1 MIATGY
7 FENAFRTGYALG
19 IRWTQNSYS
28 VEDNTSNVTVTAYL
42 VSKGS
47 SYYINSS
54 ASKTVRLRI
63 NGTIYSYTARGLA
76 DLNGNQQKALF
87 SQTLTIPHN
96 TDGTCPLALACSFTL
111 EVTLSGTHWGTIYA
125 PGDGYS
131 DYTAQLT
138 RIPRPSTA
146 TVQGEAKAGSSVV
159 IQTNR
164 YDTIFTHTL
173 QYSLDGSAFVDIAY
187 NIADTVTW
195 AIPTA
200 FAEYLPNATA
210 GSAILRTITYMDG
223 ELIGQRD
230 SVFQY
235 TIPEEY
241 AAPSVNMSAAQDN
254 SAALDVFICGES
266 EVTVSAWATLK
277 FGASARLYTFLVDGE
292 SHAVQA
298 DDTGTAQYVF
308 PLAEDAP
315 EELEIK
321 VSVTDSRGFTSPQAV
336 LTITP
341 EAYVS
346 PRIDSITVVRGIVNE
361 GIFTEDRKG
370 QHVKI
375 TATGRI
381 ASLNN
386 HNARQY
392 SAAYR
397 VNSAASFS
405 ELIASTQANDYAFTI
420 EHVTEALFD
429 VNATYILRFTVSD
442 SFGTA
447 TEIMTIRSQRVLMN
461 FSADGK
467 SICFGG
473 IATHKDATEI
483 QMSLI
488 PSGGIAATPLVAGQ
502 DFDELTVAGW
512 YTGDASDGY
521 INCPIESGE
530 FGLYIEQIGSNA
542 ECQRLRYFDGTR
554 FHALVRCGM
563 NGVWSAWELSETAIE
578 ELPLGRVTSAEDD
591 GSIAYMQNGALTAL
605 APAGE
610 DEAKALMSGGMVDG
624 EPAGLRWGLMTPEA
638 IGAAEEEHTHAP
650 EDIIQNSG
658 DATDFVNAIKAE
670 LCNAIYPVGAIY
682 ISTASTS
689 PATLF
694 GGSWTRIE
702 DRFLLA
708 AGPQYSAGEQGGKA
722 THQHLSPVGFN
733 SSNNLL
739 GVSYVG
745 GVENRSLS
753 GNIAGTSETVTT
765 TSGTYTFR
773 LPYTSTA
780 DNMPPYLVVYMWRRT
795 A

>member
-7 FENAFRTGYALG
+7 FENNFRTGYALG

-28 VEDNTSNVTVTAYL
+28 IEDNTSNVTVTAYL

-63 NGTIYSYTARGLA
+63 NGTIYSYSARGLA

-87 SQTLTIPHN
+87 SKTLTIPHYI
-96 TDGTCPLALACSFTL
+96 DGTCILSLACSFTL
-111 EVTLSGTHWGTIYA
+111 EVTLSGTYWGTIYA

-138 RIPRPSTA
+138 RIPRPSMA
-146 TVQGEAKAGSSVV
+146 SIQGDAKVGSPIT

-173 QYSLDGSAFVDIAY
+173 QYSLDDVAFVDIAH
-187 NIADTVTW
+187 NVADSVSWT
-195 AIPTA
+195 IPDT
-200 FAEYLPNATA
+200 FAEHLPNATA
-210 GSAILRTITYMDG
+210 GSFVLRTITYMNG
-223 ELIGQRD
+223 AAIGQID
-230 SVFQY
+230 KSFPY
-235 TIPEEY
+235 TIPEDY
-241 AAPSVNMSAAQDN
+241 AAPSVNMSAAQNN
-254 SAALDVFICGES
+254 SAGLAVFVCGES
-266 EVTVSAWATLK
+266 EVVVSAWATLK

-292 SHAVQA
+292 SHTVQA
-298 DDTGTAQYVF
+298 DETGAAQYTF

-321 VSVTDSRGFTSPQAV
+321 VSVTDSRGFTSSQAG
-336 LTITP
+336 LAIAP
-341 EAYVS
+341 EAYTS
-346 PRIDSITVVRGIVNE
+346 PRIDSISVVRGVVNE
-361 GIFTEDRKG
+361 GVFTEDRKG
-370 QHVKI
+370 QCIKI

-381 ASLNN
+381 APLNGL
-386 HNARQY
+386 NARQY
-392 SAAYR
+392 AAVYR
-397 VNSAASFS
+397 VNSEATFS
-405 ELIASTQANDYAFTI
+405 ELIASTQLNNYTFTI
-420 EHVTEALFD
+420 EHVTAALFD
-429 VNATYILRFTVSD
+429 MNATYLLRFTVSD

-512 YTGDASDGY
+512 YTGDASDDY

-542 ECQRLRYFDGTR
+542 ECQRLHYFDGIR
-554 FHALVRCGM
+554 FRALVRCGV

-578 ELPLGRVTSAEDD
+578 ELPLGHVTGEEDD

-638 IGAAEEEHTHAP
+638 IGAADEEHTHTP

-682 ISTASTS
+682 ISASSTS
-689 PATLF
+689 PSTLF
-694 GGSWTRIE
+694 GGTWTRIQ

-708 AGPQYSAGEQGGKA
+708 AGPQHSAGEQGGSA
-722 THQHLSPVGFN
+722 SHHHLSPVGFN
-733 SSNNLL
+733 ANNNLF
-739 GVSYVG
+739 GISYTAG
-745 GVENRSLS
+745 FEDRTLS
-753 GNIAGTSETVTT
+753 GNIAALNEQMVLG
-765 TSGTYTFR
+765 SGTYTFR
-773 LPYTSTA
+773 LPTTSTA
-780 DNMPPYLVVYMWRRT
+780 NALPPYLAVYVWQRT
-795 A
+795 G